1 MTPSS
6 EIASTSLL
14 FCCPAEKIL
23 HLRIG
28 FIKKNLSVRKL
39 CYQFKQTWER
49 YREVALLSA
58 GKMFESISRFRIDLI
73 KRNAVV
79 DNLCIDSRR
88 DGNYVAKFIMH
99 RTNTFVQNIINIHIR
114 VN

>member
-1 MTPSS
+1 M
-6 EIASTSLL
+6 
-14 FCCPAEKIL
+14 
-23 HLRIG
+23 
-28 FIKKNLSVRKL
+28 RKL

-58 GKMFESISRFRIDLI
+58 GKMFESISRFRSDLI